1 MATFKYRA
9 KKGPDEIIED
19 TFQAQSKEEV
29 IEFLAKSGYFALKI
43 EEVSRQASSSSS
55 ATFSGRI
62 KTKDLV
68 NFSRQLSTLLRSG
81 VPILKSLD
89 IISEQSENANFKSI
103 LSQIKHRIE
112 NGEKLSAA
120 LNEYSYLF
128 SSLYITMIQAGE
140 VNGTLEE
147 SLSRIADHL
156 KKQVEILNRI
166 RAALTYPLFVVLTSI
181 GTVIFMLIFVMPRLT
196 QVFSALGQELPLP
209 TKIVLAASAGI
220 RHWWFLVVLGLAVI
234 LRFLRQQFTGKQTL
248 WSRIKLGLPFL
259 GKFFVKAEL
268 ARFCRTLELLTRSGI
283 PILKSIETA
292 IPVVE
297 SETLREGI
305 QRSQKEMEEGHSF
318 GEALKKEP
326 LIPPLVTNLITVG
339 EESGRLSETF
349 AEIADFYEKETD
361 DLLQTTTALV
371 EPLLILGVGL
381 MVGFVVIAMLFPIF
395 QINMMVK

>member
-1 MATFKYRA
+1 MPIFKYRA

-19 TFQAQSKEEV
+19 TLQAQSKEEV

-43 EEVSRQASSSSS
+43 EEVSRQTSSSLS

-89 IISEQSENANFKSI
+89 IISEQCENANFKSI
-103 LSQIKHRIE
+103 LSQIKRRIE

-120 LNEYSYLF
+120 LSEYPYLF
-128 SSLYITMIQAGE
+128 SSLYVTMVQAGE
-140 VNGTLEE
+140 VNGTMEE
-147 SLSRIADHL
+147 SLSRISEHL
-156 KKQVEILNRI
+156 KKQQEILSRI

-181 GTVIFMLIFVMPRLT
+181 GTIIFMLIFVMPRLT

-209 TKIVLAASAGI
+209 TKIVLTVSASI
-220 RHWWFLVVLGLAVI
+220 RRWWFLVVIGLVI
-234 LRFLRQQFTGKQTL
+234 VVQFLRQQFTGKKTF
-248 WSRIKLGLPFL
+248 WSRSKLRLPFL
-259 GKFFVKAEL
+259 GRFFVQVEL
-268 ARFCRTLELLTRSGI
+268 SRLCRTLELLTKSGI

-292 IPVVE
+292 IPILE
-297 SETLREGI
+297 SETLQEGI
-305 QRSQKEMEEGHSF
+305 RRSQKEVEEGHSF

-349 AEIADFYEKETD
+349 AEIADFYEKETA